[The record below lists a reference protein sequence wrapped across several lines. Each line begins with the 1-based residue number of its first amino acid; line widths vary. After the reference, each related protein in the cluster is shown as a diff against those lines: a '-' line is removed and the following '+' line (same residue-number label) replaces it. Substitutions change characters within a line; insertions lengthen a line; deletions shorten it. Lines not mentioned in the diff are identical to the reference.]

1 MIFSRLAVIYLEHIN
16 ATLTLQYFLIHLDPR
31 MFHVWNFL
39 EKIFGQKFEHDIGS
53 LILFFQLSKYR
64 LSSLMI
70 IETTSDELKMVVD
83 I

>member
-1 MIFSRLAVIYLEHIN
+1 
-16 ATLTLQYFLIHLDPR
+16 